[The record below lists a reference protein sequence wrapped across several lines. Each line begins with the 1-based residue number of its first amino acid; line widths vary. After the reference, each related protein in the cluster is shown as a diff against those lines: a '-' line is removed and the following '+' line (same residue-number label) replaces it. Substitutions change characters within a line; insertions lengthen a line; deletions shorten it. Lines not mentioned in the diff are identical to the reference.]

1 MLITYNTEIMDK
13 KAILEAIKFNLECYV
28 RGIINEEDFL
38 QAIEEELN
46 LI

>member
-1 MLITYNTEIMDK
+1 MNKVELLK
-13 KAILEAIKFNLECYV
+13 AIKFNLDCYV